1 MLEKPGAMLRM
12 TATLWGGWDAL
23 RHPLPRTSRSALQ
36 YLDPV
41 SRAFHGVCP
50 FGLEIE
56 STRQD
61 YS

>member
-12 TATLWGGWDAL
+12 TATLWA
-23 RHPLPRTSRSALQ
+23 HPLPRTSRSALQ